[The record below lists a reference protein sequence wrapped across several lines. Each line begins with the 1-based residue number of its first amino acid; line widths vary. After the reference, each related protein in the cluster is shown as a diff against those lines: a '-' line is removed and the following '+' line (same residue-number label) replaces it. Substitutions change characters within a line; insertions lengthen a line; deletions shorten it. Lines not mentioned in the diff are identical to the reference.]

1 VNLRE
6 LIDAW
11 RRILIIVTKPTKDEY
26 LAILK
31 ITLLGLVIIG
41 TISFIIRVLFYTLL
55 FPYPG

>member
-6 LIDAW
+6 LVDAW
-11 RRILIIVTKPTKDEY
+11 RRIIIIVTKPTKDEY

-31 ITLLGLVIIG
+31 ITLLGLVVIG
-41 TISFIIRVLFYTLL
+41 TISFIVRVLFYTFL

>member
-11 RRILIIVTKPTKDEY
+11 RRIIIIVTKPTKDEY

-31 ITLLGLVIIG
+31 ITLLGLVVIG
-41 TISFIIRVLFYTLL
+41 TISFIVRVLFYTFL